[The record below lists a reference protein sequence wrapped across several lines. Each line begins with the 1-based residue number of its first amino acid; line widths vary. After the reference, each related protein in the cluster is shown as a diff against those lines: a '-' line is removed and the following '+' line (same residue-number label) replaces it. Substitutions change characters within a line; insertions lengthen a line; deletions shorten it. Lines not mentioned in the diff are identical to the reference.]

1 METVNDTESP
11 SGTPPPG
18 SPPPYRRPQRL
29 TRSTG
34 DKVVA
39 GVAGGLGNYFGIDP
53 VVFRIAFVVLALAG
67 GSGVLLYLLAWLV
80 VPDDAGHAALSR
92 FGHERNQKLLA
103 AVLAGGGLLILFD
116 QLNNRGNG
124 DIPVG
129 LVLVGIGALVLW
141 SRRDHDG
148 GDDDHRPGPPPLVTP
163 PPTTDQTEAVEPG
176 EPIEPT
182 ASFAGAP
189 ATVPLAGAPAPA
201 VPPPPPPAPA
211 ARVKTPK
218 PRSVLV
224 PVTLSLLAIL
234 AGGLGLVGVSA
245 TTGVALALLVTGVAL
260 MVGAWRGRAK
270 WLIPLGLVLAV
281 ALATA
286 SVIDVP
292 VRGGSGDMT
301 FRPLTVSD
309 VHTPYRL
316 AAGNLV
322 VDLSALH
329 LDGAT
334 LTVVAS
340 VAAGHL
346 DVIVPAG
353 AAVQVDAHAGAGDLD
368 LLGRHWDGLDVGR
381 QVSDPGAPDA
391 GLLVLRPRVGAGGVE
406 VRRAAA

>member
-11 SGTPPPG
+11 TGTPPPG
-18 SPPPYRRPQRL
+18 SPPLGRRPERL

-67 GSGVLLYLLAWLV
+67 GSGLLLYLLAWLV

-103 AVLAGGGLLILFD
+103 AVLAGGGLLILLD
-116 QLNNRGNG
+116 RLNTRGS

-148 GDDDHRPGPPPLVTP
+148 GDDHRPGPPPPVAP
-163 PPTTDQTEAVEPG
+163 RPQAEPG
-176 EPIEPT
+176 EPVEAIQPVEPT
-182 ASFAGAP
+182 ASFAATTE
-189 ATVPLAGAPAPA
+189 TVPPLA
-201 VPPPPPPAPA
+201 PPPA
-211 ARVKTPK
+211 RVKKPK

-281 ALATA
+281 ALAAA

-292 VRGGSGDMT
+292 VRGGSGDVT

>member
-11 SGTPPPG
+11 ASP
-18 SPPPYRRPQRL
+18 PPPYRRPERL
-29 TRSTG
+29 TRSTS

-80 VPDDAGHAALSR
+80 VPDDRGHAALSR

-103 AVLAGGGLLILFD
+103 AVLAGGGLLILLD
-116 QLNNRGNG
+116 QLTSRGDG

-148 GDDDHRPGPPPLVTP
+148 GGDDHRPGPPPPVAP
-163 PPTTDQTEAVEPG
+163 RPQVEPG
-176 EPIEPT
+176 EPVEPVEPT
-182 ASFAGAP
+182 ASFA
-189 ATVPLAGAPAPA
+189 ATTETAVPLAP
-201 VPPPPPPAPA
+201 PA

-234 AGGLGLVGVSA
+234 AGGLGLAGVSA
-245 TTGVALALLVTGVAL
+245 ATGVALALLVTGVAL

-281 ALATA
+281 ALAAA

-292 VRGGSGDMT
+292 VRGGSGDVT

-381 QVSDPGAPDA
+381 QVSEPGAPDA

>member
-11 SGTPPPG
+11 ASP
-18 SPPPYRRPQRL
+18 PPPYRRPERL
-29 TRSTG
+29 TRSTS

-80 VPDDAGHAALSR
+80 VPDDRGHAALSR

-103 AVLAGGGLLILFD
+103 AVLAGGGLLILLD
-116 QLNNRGNG
+116 QLTSRGDG

-148 GDDDHRPGPPPLVTP
+148 GGDDHRPGPPPPVAP
-163 PPTTDQTEAVEPG
+163 RPQVEPG
-176 EPIEPT
+176 EPVEPVEPT
-182 ASFAGAP
+182 ASFA
-189 ATVPLAGAPAPA
+189 ATTETAVPLAP
-201 VPPPPPPAPA
+201 PA

-234 AGGLGLVGVSA
+234 AGGLGLAGVSA
-245 TTGVALALLVTGVAL
+245 ATGVALALLVTGVAL

-281 ALATA
+281 ALAAA

-292 VRGGSGDMT
+292 VRGGSGDVT